1 MRDARVNKEK
11 SYKRLSRSEL
21 LELLIAESEKNESLQ
36 QQLKEA
42 QEKLVDREL
51 KQNNAGSIA
60 EAALSLNGVF
70 TAAEAACAQYIE
82 NIERLSVE
90 QERMCARREAESRK
104 KATQIIAEATERAE
118 KIEAATKKRCEL
130 IVDRI
135 GGDTE
140 EFRDIIIKLVD

>member
-1 MRDARVNKEK
+1 MNKEK

>member
-1 MRDARVNKEK
+1 M
-11 SYKRLSRSEL
+11 
-21 LELLIAESEKNESLQ
+21 
-36 QQLKEA
+36 
-42 QEKLVDREL
+42 
-51 KQNNAGSIA
+51 
-60 EAALSLNGVF
+60 NGVF

-90 QERMCARREAESRK
+90 QERMGARREAESRK

-140 EFRDIIIKLVD
+140 KFRDIIIKLVD

>member
-1 MRDARVNKEK
+1 MNKEK

-140 EFRDIIIKLVD
+140 KFRDNIIKLVD

>member
-1 MRDARVNKEK
+1 MNKEK

-21 LELLIAESEKNESLQ
+21 LELLIEESEKNESLQ

-118 KIEAATKKRCEL
+118 KIEAATKKRYEL
-130 IVDRI
+130 IVDLI
-135 GGDTE
+135 GGDIE
-140 EFRDIIIKLVD
+140 KFRDNIIKLVD

>member
-1 MRDARVNKEK
+1 MNKEK

-118 KIEAATKKRCEL
+118 KIEAATKKRYEL
-130 IVDRI
+130 IVDLI
-135 GGDTE
+135 GGDIE
-140 EFRDIIIKLVD
+140 KFRDNIIKLVD

>member
-1 MRDARVNKEK
+1 MNKEK
-11 SYKRLSRSEL
+11 SYKRLSRPEL

-118 KIEAATKKRCEL
+118 KIEAAAKKRCEL
-130 IVDRI
+130 IVDLI
-135 GGDTE
+135 GGDIE
-140 EFRDIIIKLVD
+140 KFRDNIIKLVD

>member
-1 MRDARVNKEK
+1 MNKEK

-140 EFRDIIIKLVD
+140 KFRDIIIKLVD

>member
-1 MRDARVNKEK
+1 MNKEK

-140 EFRDIIIKLVD
+140 KFRGIIIKLVD

>member
-1 MRDARVNKEK
+1 MNKEK

-118 KIEAATKKRCEL
+118 KIEAATKKRFEL

-140 EFRDIIIKLVD
+140 KFRDNIIKLVD

>member
-140 EFRDIIIKLVD
+140 KFRDNIIKLVD

>member
-140 EFRDIIIKLVD
+140 KFRDIIIKLVD

>member
-1 MRDARVNKEK
+1 MNKEK

-130 IVDRI
+130 IVDLI
-135 GGDTE
+135 GGDIE
-140 EFRDIIIKLVD
+140 KFRDNIIKLVD

>member
-90 QERMCARREAESRK
+90 QE
-104 KATQIIAEATERAE
+104 
-118 KIEAATKKRCEL
+118 
-130 IVDRI
+130 
-135 GGDTE
+135 
-140 EFRDIIIKLVD
+140 

>member
-1 MRDARVNKEK
+1 VNKEK

-140 EFRDIIIKLVD
+140 KFRDNIIKLVD

>member
-118 KIEAATKKRCEL
+118 KIEAATKKRYEL
-130 IVDRI
+130 IVDLI
-135 GGDTE
+135 GGDIE
-140 EFRDIIIKLVD
+140 KFRDNIIKLVD